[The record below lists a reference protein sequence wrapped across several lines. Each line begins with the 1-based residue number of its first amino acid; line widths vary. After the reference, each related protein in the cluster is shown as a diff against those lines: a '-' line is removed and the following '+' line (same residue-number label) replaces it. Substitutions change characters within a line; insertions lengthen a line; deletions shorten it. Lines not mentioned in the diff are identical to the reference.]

1 MPIITSLG
9 VFPGK
14 PLKGEQKYSKLYHY
28 TSLDTFKLI
37 WNNKQLKFG
46 TIANVNDLNEYSKKI
61 SIPCNFWEENIQ
73 LDELQNRFD
82 NILNIINSYKQ
93 ISLSM
98 DYDSYIKGC
107 MSPMMWGHYGDKGKG
122 VCIELDYSKIK
133 FQKGMYYKPV
143 RYVNLIQDAT
153 NIPPNLTK
161 ISSIE
166 SYIKNKISSIYFT
179 KTRDWKG
186 ENEFRII
193 SNQFEYLD
201 ISNAISTVYVTNS
214 FSKTCESV
222 EKIVADIIPVKF
234 LHNISS
240 KGKRLIVLSNTKK
253 YRDCFNRDLNKPER

>member
-9 VFPGK
+9 IFPGK
-14 PLKGEQKYSKLYHY
+14 PLKGELKYSKLYHY

-37 WNNKQLKFG
+37 WGNKQLKFG
-46 TIANVNDLNEYSKKI
+46 TIANVNDLNEFSKKI
-61 SIPCNFWEENIQ
+61 SIPCNFWEDMQ
-73 LDELQNRFD
+73 LNELQNRADSIF
-82 NILNIINSYKQ
+82 NIINSYKQ

-122 VCIELDYSKIK
+122 VCIELNYNKIE
-133 FQKGMYYKPV
+133 FQEGMYYKPV
-143 RYVNLIQDAT
+143 KYANLIQDAT
-153 NIPPNLTK
+153 DIPANLTK

-166 SYIKNKISSIYFT
+166 NYIKRRINSIYFT

-186 ENEFRII
+186 ENEFRIV

-222 EKIVADIIPVKF
+222 EEIVAGTIPVKF
-234 LHNISS
+234 LNSISS
-240 KGKRLIVLSNTKK
+240 KGKRLIVLSYTKK
-253 YRDCFNRDLNKPER
+253 YRDCFNGNLNKPEH